1 MLYQEYKDAVERIHA
16 PRELKEQVLAAA
28 RDQQADPSRK
38 KTEKTRVRSRLLPRI
53 AAAAVLALVLP
64 LAAYAAFRYLD
75 LKGYLS
81 QRGLENPEAVEQLT
95 ALVETTAPAGEEA
108 AESDGLTWYE
118 NDYAR
123 YAVTEAVC
131 DSGTIY
137 LAALIQP
144 LSEDYF
150 LVPNGV
156 FWEDSVSNLRIPGV
170 TGTETVAE
178 YAASLGKTPVCVDV
192 SYRWGEET
200 LFGVSAHDFQCYEDG
215 SVSCYTS
222 GANTTGLTEIPVT
235 CFTIAQTESMSMEE
249 LLAQRKSFEIL
260 LRDRSSTS
268 QQVYTRFD
276 PALAEELGQEL
287 ELLDLTL
294 EQTELGLYASFH
306 YRLLAGEGF
315 HFQLVDSSGRELELL
330 PLGSG
335 YDHQTLDDGTGR
347 EVLAYQIP
355 DSLEDLSIV
364 VRRPED
370 AQFFGPY
377 TFE

>member
-1 MLYQEYKDAVERIHA
+1 M
-16 PRELKEQVLAAA
+16 VLV
-28 RDQQADPSRK
+28 S
-38 KTEKTRVRSRLLPRI
+38 
-53 AAAAVLALVLP
+53 
-64 LAAYAAFRYLD
+64 
-75 LKGYLS
+75 LKGTKAKNLLEVDLS
-81 QRGLENPEAVEQLT
+81 QRGLQNPEAVEQLA
-95 ALVETTAPAGEEA
+95 ALAETTAPAGEEA

-156 FWEDSVSNLRIPGV
+156 FWEDPVSSLGIPGV
-170 TGTETVAE
+170 TGTETVKE
-178 YAASLGKTPVCVDV
+178 YAASLGKTPVSVCV
-192 SYRWGEET
+192 SYRRGEEPLLET
-200 LFGVSAHDFQCYEDG
+200 AAQDFQCYEDG

-235 CFTIAQTESMSMEE
+235 CFTIAELESMSMEE
-249 LLAQRKSFEIL
+249 LLAQRQSFEIL
-260 LRDRSSTS
+260 LRDHSSSTR
-268 QQVYTRFD
+268 QVYTRFD

-294 EQTELGLYASFH
+294 ERTELGLYASFH
-306 YRLLAGEGF
+306 YRLLAGEDF
-315 HFQLVDSSGRELELL
+315 HFRLVDSSGQELEQL

-335 YDHQTLDDGTGR
+335 YDRQTLDDGTGR

-355 DSLEDLSIV
+355 GSLEDLSMV
-364 VRRPED
+364 VRRFED
-370 AQFFGPY
+370 GQVFGPY